1 MQDPTVQKWLAAAQ
15 GRVRDACVLLAGP
28 RTCDLDVC
36 AKLLGEAQGN
46 LEQLRD
52 RLCGGAA
59 ISREWRPQALALGRD
74 IRQAGALL
82 EQAARFG
89 RAWLERLRAA
99 SAGYT
104 AAGSPTAIEACG
116 RISVRG

>member
-15 GRVRDACVLLAGP
+15 QRVRDASVLLARP
-28 RTCDLDVC
+28 RTCDLDEC
-36 AKLLGEAQGN
+36 AALLQEAQGN

-52 RLCGGAA
+52 SLCGGVATG
-59 ISREWRPQALALGRD
+59 REWRQEALALGRD
-74 IRQAGALL
+74 IRRAGALL

-89 RAWLERLRAA
+89 RAWLARLRAA

-104 AAGSPTAIEACG
+104 AAGSPTPVQPCG
-116 RISVRG
+116 RILVRG